1 MRGWVSRG
9 IRYAQFAGLNEVI
22 KIIPDIHGV
31 RGVLCD
37 GMFSRVIKSL
47 MKINT
52 GWNCRAGGY
61 DGDAFEGADQ
71 GGGGQDKDRHQPG
84 HTPGGTRSVD
94 CIFQFVSETT

>member
-9 IRYAQFAGLNEVI
+9 IKYAPFSGLHDFI
-22 KIIPDIHGV
+22 KIISHVQSV

-84 HTPGGTRSVD
+84 HMPGDTRSD
-94 CIFQFVSETT
+94 QFIFQ